1 MNKVKVLFLCTGNSC
16 RSQMAEG
23 WCRHLK
29 GESIEAF
36 SAGTNAL
43 RVNKRAISA
52 MKESGVDI
60 SHHKSKTVDQ
70 ISEKFFDYVFT
81 VCGNANENCPYFP
94 GKAIVRHVGFDDP
107 PEKAVKLSEEEEIQ
121 NEYRKV
127 RDQIKSF
134 VLKIEEH
141 F

>member
-23 WCRHLK
+23 WCKHLK
-29 GESIEAF
+29 SESIEAF
-36 SAGTNAL
+36 SAGTNTL
-43 RVNKRAISA
+43 GVNKRAIKA

-60 SHHKSKTVDQ
+60 SHHKSKSVNQ

-94 GKAIVRHVGFDDP
+94 GKAIIHHVGFDDP
-107 PEKAVKLSEEEEIQ
+107 PKKASGLTDEEDIQ

-127 RDQIKSF
+127 RDEIKTF
-134 VLKIEEH
+134 IEKIEVY

>member
-29 GESIEAF
+29 SESIEAF
-36 SAGTNAL
+36 SAGTNTL
-43 RVNKRAISA
+43 GVNKRAIKA

-60 SHHKSKTVDQ
+60 SHHKSKSVNQ

-94 GKAIVRHVGFDDP
+94 GKATIHHVGFDDP
-107 PEKAVKLSEEEEIQ
+107 PKKASGLTDEEEIQ

-127 RDQIKSF
+127 RDEIKTF
-134 VLKIEEH
+134 IEKIEVY